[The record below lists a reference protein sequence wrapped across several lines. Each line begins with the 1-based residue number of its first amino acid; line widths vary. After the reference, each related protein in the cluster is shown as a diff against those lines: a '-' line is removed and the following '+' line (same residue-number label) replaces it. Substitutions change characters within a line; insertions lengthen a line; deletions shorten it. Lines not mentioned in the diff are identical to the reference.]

1 MKLHLLT
8 LTAAVL
14 ATFAFASCGE
24 KGPDY
29 GDPAVKVSPG
39 ELSFESA
46 GGSQTVQLT
55 ATVDWTVENQASWVL
70 VAPLNGD
77 PSKDVQTVNVT
88 VSANND
94 LERSA
99 VVTFKQVD
107 GTLSAK
113 LTINQKANIPDI
125 QDSKVKAV
133 SDNANAY
140 KYQRFRLSGVVKS
153 LKSDGSF
160 NLVDETG
167 SIAVAGLNASEQPY
181 GTDGGALA
189 NVKER
194 YTVTIVGY
202 RVEVSG
208 KATVRYAFLEKVTEY
223 SEPDPNTAA
232 TKSFP
237 YTANYNVSEN
247 GVIVNNQVFPYAFD
261 ALWSWSANTGWQA
274 SGNKNDV
281 DYTTEATL
289 YTEKVDLKGAEKP
302 ILVFEHIVGKTF
314 ADLDVAKE
322 QTSVWVRKEGG
333 EWNKLAITF
342 SYPDE
347 LGEKTIS
354 EDIKLDAYIGSVV
367 QFAFKYVSDESKSA
381 GIWQILKVEVKKNEE
396 PTQPDNS
403 TGTEDYDKPGWDW
416 NK

>member
-14 ATFAFASCGE
+14 ATFAFTSCGE

-46 GGSQTVQLT
+46 GGSTTVQLN
-55 ATVDWTVENQASWVL
+55 ATVDWTVENPYSWVK
-70 VAPLNGD
+70 VVPMQGE
-77 PSKDVQTVNVT
+77 PSKEIQTVNVT
-88 VSANND
+88 VDAND
-94 LERSA
+94 DVERTA
-99 VVTFKQVD
+99 TVTFKQVD
-107 GTLSAK
+107 GTLTAK
-113 LTINQKANIPDI
+113 LTVNQKYYLTDI
-125 QDSKVKAV
+125 QDSDVKTI
-133 SDNANAY
+133 SDNVNAY

-167 SIAVAGLNASEQPY
+167 SIAVAGLNASEQAY
-181 GTDGGALA
+181 GTDGGALD

-194 YTVTIVGY
+194 FTVTVVGY
-202 RVEVSG
+202 RVNDGG
-208 KATVRYAFLEKVTEY
+208 KAQLKYAFLEKVTEY
-223 SEPDPNTAA
+223 SEPDPNTAE

-237 YTANYNVSEN
+237 YTADYKTAEN
-247 GVIVNNQVFPYAFD
+247 GVIVNNKTFPLAFD
-261 ALWSWSANTGWQA
+261 AIWSWSANTGWQA
-274 SGNKNDV
+274 SGYKNA

-289 YTEKVDLKGAEKP
+289 YTEKIDLKNAEKP
-302 ILVFEHIVGKTF
+302 ILVFTHIVGRTF
-314 ADLDVAKE
+314 ASLEVAKE
-322 QTSVWVRKEGG
+322 QTSVWVKKDDG
-333 EWNKLAITF
+333 EWTQLVVTF

-347 LGEKTIS
+347 LGEETVS
-354 EDIKLDAYIGSVV
+354 EEIKLDSYIGSVV
-367 QFAFKYVSDESKSA
+367 QFAFKYVSDEKLSA

-403 TGTEDYDKPGWDW
+403 TGTEDYDKPGWNW
-416 NK
+416 GK

>member
-8 LTAAVL
+8 LAAAVL
-14 ATFAFASCGE
+14 ATFAFTSCGE

-29 GDPAVKVSPG
+29 GDPNVKVSPG

-46 GGSQTVQLT
+46 GGAQTVQLT
-55 ATVDWTVENQASWVL
+55 ATVDWTVENQASWVV
-70 VAPLNGD
+70 VAPTQGD
-77 PSKDVQTVNVT
+77 PSKDVQTINIT
-88 VSANND
+88 VAANND
-94 LERSA
+94 LERTA
-99 VVTFKQVD
+99 TVTFKQVD

-125 QDSKVKAV
+125 QDSNAKTVN
-133 SDNANAY
+133 DNTNAY
-140 KYQRFRLSGVVKS
+140 KYQRFRLTGVVKN

-181 GTDGGALA
+181 GTEGGALA

-202 RVEVSG
+202 RVDVDG
-208 KATVRYAFLEKVTEY
+208 KAQIKYAFLEKVTEY
-223 SEPDPNTAA
+223 SEPSPDTAA

-237 YTANYNVSEN
+237 YTADYKAAEN
-247 GVIVNNQVFPYAFD
+247 GAIVNNAVFPLAFD
-261 ALWSWSANTGWQA
+261 ALWSWSASTGWRA
-274 SGNKNDV
+274 SGYKNA

-289 YTEKVDLKGAEKP
+289 YTEKIDLKNAENP
-302 ILVFEHIVGKTF
+302 ILVFDHVVRDF
-314 ADLDVAKE
+314 ASIEAAKE
-322 QTSVWVRKEGG
+322 QTSVLVRKDGG
-333 EWNKLAITF
+333 DWTPASVTF
-342 SYPDE
+342 SYPE
-347 LGEKTIS
+347 TLGS
-354 EDIKLDAYIGSVV
+354 EVMTSEEVKLDSYIGSVI
-367 QFAFKYVSDESKSA
+367 QIAFKYVSDESRKA
-381 GIWQILKVEVKKNEE
+381 GTWQIVKVEVKKSEE

-403 TGTEDYDKPGWDW
+403 SGTEDYDKPGWDW

>member
-14 ATFAFASCGE
+14 ATFAFSSCGK

-29 GDPAVKVSPG
+29 GDPNVKVSPG
-39 ELSFESA
+39 ELTVESA
-46 GGSQTVQLT
+46 GSSQTVQLT
-55 ATVDWTVENQASWVL
+55 ATVDWTVENSSSWVK
-70 VAPLNGD
+70 VEPMHGD
-77 PSKDVQTVNVT
+77 PSKEQQTIKVDVA
-88 VSANND
+88 ANND
-94 LERSA
+94 LERTA
-99 VVTFKQVD
+99 TITFKQVD
-107 GTLSAK
+107 GTLTAK

-125 QDSKVKAV
+125 QDSNVKAV

-167 SIAVAGLNASEQPY
+167 SISVAGLNASEQPY
-181 GTDGGALA
+181 GTEGGALA

-202 RVEVSG
+202 RVDVSG
-208 KATVRYAFLEKVTEY
+208 KAQLKYAFLEKVTEY

-237 YTANYNVSEN
+237 YTADYNAADN

-289 YTEKVDLKGAEKP
+289 YTEKVDLKNAEKP

-314 ADLDVAKE
+314 ANLDVAKE

-333 EWNKLAITF
+333 EWDKLAITF

-347 LGEKTIS
+347 LGEKTTS

-367 QFAFKYVSDESKSA
+367 QFAFKYISDESKSA